1 VKKLYDQREVSRLTG
16 ISESQI
22 RYWDRQGL
30 ITHREKDRGRLW
42 FDFQS
47 LVAFR
52 TVRDLRRQGVSL
64 RRIRHCVEKL
74 RQIMPGLKQPL
85 SEVRISLVADQLI
98 LGKNCRRFTPEGQLC
113 IDFTGGESASVT
125 PASEVSEELFFQAL
139 EDEDAGRLPEARE
152 KYEKL
157 LAAVPDHVDALVN
170 LGTILF
176 LAGHETAAASR
187 YLQALAINPDH
198 AEANYNLANLME
210 GQGELDAAVLFY
222 KKAIQ
227 ADPEFADAHFNL
239 AMVLEALGN
248 DRAGITGGAIWNWT
262 RRASGRFIRLRLKS
276 LEDRRATLPAG
287 APHPK
292 TNQAAFLEDS
302 GEDQKFFSLWHMLP
316 EPKSP

>member
-1 VKKLYDQREVSRLTG
+1 VKQLYDQREVSRLTG

-30 ITHREKDRGRLW
+30 IPHREKAQGRLW

-64 RRIRHCVEKL
+64 HKIRNCVAKL
-74 RQIMPGLKQPL
+74 RQIMPGLKHPL
-85 SEVRISLVADQLI
+85 SELRISLVADQLI
-98 LGKNCRRFTPEGQLC
+98 LGKNRRRFTPEGQLF
-113 IDFTGGESASVT
+113 INFNGGESAAVT
-125 PASEVSEELFFQAL
+125 PAREAFEELFFQAL
-139 EDEDAGRLPEARE
+139 EDEEAGRMSEARG
-152 KYEKL
+152 KYEQV

-176 LAGHETAAASR
+176 LGGHETAAASR

-198 AEANYNLANLME
+198 AEGNFNLANLME

-227 ADPEFADAHFNL
+227 VDPEFADAHFNL
-239 AMVLEALGN
+239 AMLLETLGSAG
-248 DRAGITGGAIWNWT
+248 RARDHW
-262 RRASGRFIRLRLKS
+262 RRYLELDPESKWAEIIRRRL
-276 LEDRRATLPAG
+276 EET
-287 APHPK
+287 
-292 TNQAAFLEDS
+292 
-302 GEDQKFFSLWHMLP
+302 
-316 EPKSP
+316 

>member
-1 VKKLYDQREVSRLTG
+1 VKKLYDQREVSKLTG

-30 ITHREKDRGRLW
+30 ITHLEKDRGRLW

-64 RRIRHCVEKL
+64 RKIRSCVEKL

-85 SEVRISLVADQLI
+85 SEVRISLIQDQLV
-98 LGKNCRRFTPEGQLC
+98 LGKNRRRFTPEGQLFM
-113 IDFTGGESASVT
+113 DFAGEETAQVTQAIEASD
-125 PASEVSEELFFQAL
+125 ELFFQAL
-139 EDEDAGRLPEARE
+139 EDEDAGRLSEARE
-152 KYEKL
+152 KYEKI
-157 LAAVPDHVDALVN
+157 LATTPDHVDALVN

-176 LAGHETAAASR
+176 LSDAETAAASR

-198 AEANYNLANLME
+198 VEGNYNLANLLE

-227 ADPEFADAHFNL
+227 AEPEFADAHFNL

-248 DRAGITGGAIWNWT
+248 GAQAREYW
-262 RRASGRFIRLRLKS
+262 RRYLELDPESKWVEFIKKRLD
-276 LEDRRATLPAG
+276 ET
-287 APHPK
+287 
-292 TNQAAFLEDS
+292 
-302 GEDQKFFSLWHMLP
+302 
-316 EPKSP
+316 

>member
-64 RRIRHCVEKL
+64 RRIRNCVEKL
-74 RQIMPGLKQPL
+74 RQIIPGLKQPL
-85 SEVRISLVADQLI
+85 SEVRIALVENQLI
-98 LGKNCRRFTPEGQLC
+98 LGKNRRRFTPEGQLF
-113 IDFTGGESASVT
+113 IDFDGVASASVT
-125 PASEVSEELFFQAL
+125 PAPERSEELFFLAL
-139 EDEDAGRLPEARE
+139 EDEDAGRLSEARE

-157 LAAVPDHVDALVN
+157 LAAIPDHVDALVN
-170 LGTILF
+170 LGTIHF
-176 LAGHETAAASR
+176 LGGRETEAAAR
-187 YLQALAINPDH
+187 YLQALALNPEH

-210 GQGELDAAVLFY
+210 GQGELDAATLFY

-227 ADPEFADAHFNL
+227 VEPEFADAHFNL

-248 DRAGITGGAIWNWT
+248 A
-262 RRASGRFIRLRLKS
+262 RRAQEHWRRYLELDPESKWAEFIKRRL
-276 LEDRRATLPAG
+276 EET
-287 APHPK
+287 
-292 TNQAAFLEDS
+292 
-302 GEDQKFFSLWHMLP
+302 
-316 EPKSP
+316 

>member
-30 ITHREKDRGRLW
+30 ITHRERDRGRLW

-64 RRIRHCVEKL
+64 HKIRHCVAKL

-98 LGKNCRRFTPEGQLC
+98 LGKNRRRFTPEGQLF
-113 IDFTGGESASVT
+113 IDFTGTESAPVT
-125 PASEVSEELFFQAL
+125 PTSEASEELFFQAL
-139 EDEDAGRLPEARE
+139 EDEEAGRLAEAQE
-152 KYEKL
+152 KYEQV

-170 LGTILF
+170 LGTMLF
-176 LAGHETAAASR
+176 LAGHARNAASR
-187 YLQALAINPDH
+187 YLQALAINPNH

-210 GQGELDAAVLFY
+210 SQGELDAAVLFY
-222 KKAIQ
+222 KKAVQ
-227 ADPEFADAHFNL
+227 VEPEFADAHFNL
-239 AMVLEALGN
+239 AMVMESLGK
-248 DRAGITGGAIWNWT
+248 G
-262 RRASGRFIRLRLKS
+262 RRARDHWRRFLELDPTTKWAEFIRLRL
-276 LEDRRATLPAG
+276 E
-287 APHPK
+287 
-292 TNQAAFLEDS
+292 
-302 GEDQKFFSLWHMLP
+302 
-316 EPKSP
+316 EP